1 MEVILTGSP
10 EGFVRGQDG
19 RAADYSKSKWAQDNL
34 NFLKEQFGAKN
45 IVSFTLHQD
54 EKTPHIHAVLAPITD
69 KNTLSAD
76 QLFNPKS
83 LRQLQTKYAQ
93 AMAPHGFE
101 RGVEHSQAKH
111 DPMQRLYG
119 LEAQHVQRVV
129 ELTRPAASAPAF
141 QLTDPPAVPWKHDA
155 WKAGEEARINA
166 ELARQAQA
174 ARAQLVEV
182 AKLAQA
188 NTAAAEQVRVL
199 QKQLSTSEGL
209 KQGHFGA
216 LQTAQQEEV
225 ILSRDYDRTAVQYA
239 QGADLPDLKQYGQQ
253 VREETRQALVRTL
266 EQTLAKPV
274 KDGADFQAKL
284 KAAGYHAERDE
295 QSKGTVLVHEQ
306 TGARFKTAEL
316 QPNGQAIGPQLTA
329 AVERTAQQALKQ
341 NKGQSKG
348 GGISM

>member
-1 MEVILTGSP
+1 
-10 EGFVRGQDG
+10 
-19 RAADYSKSKWAQDNL
+19 
-34 NFLKEQFGAKN
+34 
-45 IVSFTLHQD
+45 LHQD

-83 LRQLQTKYAQ
+83 LRQLQTEYAQ

-119 LEAQHVQRVV
+119 LEAQHGQRVA
-129 ELTRPAASAPAF
+129 ELTRPAAPAPAF
-141 QLTDPPAVPWKHDA
+141 QLTNPPAVPWKHDE

-166 ELARQAQA
+166 ELARQAEA
-174 ARAQLVEV
+174 ARAQLAEV

-216 LQTAQQEEV
+216 LQASRKDEET
-225 ILSRDYDRTAVQYA
+225 LSHDYDRTAVQYA
-239 QGADLPDLKQYGQQ
+239 QGADLPELRQFGQQ
-253 VREETRQALVRTL
+253 VREEARQALVLTI

-274 KDGADFQAKL
+274 KDAADFQAKL
-284 KAAGYHAERDE
+284 KAEGYRAQRDE
-295 QSKGTVLVHEQ
+295 QNAGGTVLVHEL

-316 QPNGQAIGPQLTA
+316 QPNGQVLGPQLTA
-329 AVERTAQQALKQ
+329 AIERTAQQVKS
-341 NKGQSKG
+341 QSKG
-348 GGISM
+348 RDRGQSIGGY